1 MIGQIFKQIE
11 RFVLNPKNQP
21 MGITYDQ
28 PAAGL
33 RCFLA
38 ISCVIKCK
46 VFKCLHNYN
55 MGPTTGTIF
64 VTQ

>member
-11 RFVLNPKNQP
+11 RFVLNRKNQP

-46 VFKCLHNYN
+46 SFQMPSQLL
-55 MGPTTGTIF
+55 
-64 VTQ
+64 